1 MSLSLLNLQV
11 SPETGVDMADNTRG
25 GRDSEAGGLW

>member
-11 SPETGVDMADNTRG
+11 SPETGVDMADNRG
-25 GRDSEAGGLW
+25 GRDSEAEGFW